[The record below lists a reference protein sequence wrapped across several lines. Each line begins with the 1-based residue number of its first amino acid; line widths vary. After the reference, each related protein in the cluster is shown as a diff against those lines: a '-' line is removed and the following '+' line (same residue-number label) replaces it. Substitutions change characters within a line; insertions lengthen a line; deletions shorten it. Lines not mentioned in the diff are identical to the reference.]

1 MDFRKNDIKQYV
13 NRCACFFSPLVI
25 IALTLPQLA
34 QANETAPQPAAQK
47 WHHGLSLIEKPKYPV
62 DFKHFKYV
70 NPNAPKGGKV
80 RTGARGSFDSLNPIV
95 FKGVAAGGLAL
106 IYETLTQDSLDEPST
121 AYGLIAEKMS
131 YPEDYSSVTFQLNPK
146 ARWHDG
152 KPITA
157 DDVIFSLAMI
167 KEANP
172 RLGFYYKNVI
182 RSEKHSAHKLTFH
195 FDVKNNREL
204 PMIMGQLLVLPKHY
218 WTANGKDGKPRDLM
232 RTTLEVPVGS
242 GPYKIKEVKPGRSIS
257 YERVKDY
264 WGAKLPVNIGKYNF
278 DEIQIEYYRDST
290 VMFEAFKAGKLDY
303 YRETSSKN
311 WATGYKIKSVLEKR
325 IKKQKIYLK
334 TGQPMQGFIFNIRRK
349 KFNDP
354 RVRQAFNLAFDFEWA
369 NKNLFFGQYQR
380 VTSYF
385 ENTELAARGLPKGRE
400 LEILQKVKDKI
411 PPEVFTKEY
420 KNPVNKTPKD
430 FRLNLRRASKLLREA
445 GWNIK
450 NGKRVNDKNNE
461 EMKVEFLL
469 VSPLFERV
477 VQPLARNLERLGI
490 KVSIRVVDS
499 AQYARRYDNF
509 DFDIIVANFAQSQ
522 SPGNEQRYFW
532 GSEAADKPG
541 SRNLIGIKNPAI
553 DKLIDYII
561 FAKDRAELVA
571 ATRALDRVLLWNHY
585 VVPQWF
591 APYERLAYWNKLGQ
605 PKTLPSIS
613 IGVLSVWWYDKEA
626 AQKIAQ

>member
-1 MDFRKNDIKQYV
+1 
-13 NRCACFFSPLVI
+13 
-25 IALTLPQLA
+25 
-34 QANETAPQPAAQK
+34 
-47 WHHGLSLIEKPKYPV
+47 
-62 DFKHFKYV
+62 
-70 NPNAPKGGKV
+70 
-80 RTGARGSFDSLNPIV
+80 
-95 FKGVAAGGLAL
+95 
-106 IYETLTQDSLDEPST
+106 
-121 AYGLIAEKMS
+121 
-131 YPEDYSSVTFQLNPK
+131 
-146 ARWHDG
+146 
-152 KPITA
+152 
-157 DDVIFSLAMI
+157 
-167 KEANP
+167 
-172 RLGFYYKNVI
+172 
-182 RSEKHSAHKLTFH
+182 
-195 FDVKNNREL
+195 
-204 PMIMGQLLVLPKHY
+204 
-218 WTANGKDGKPRDLM
+218 
-232 RTTLEVPVGS
+232 
-242 GPYKIKEVKPGRSIS
+242 
-257 YERVKDY
+257 
-264 WGAKLPVNIGKYNF
+264 
-278 DEIQIEYYRDST
+278 
-290 VMFEAFKAGKLDY
+290 
-303 YRETSSKN
+303 
-311 WATGYKIKSVLEKR
+311 
-325 IKKQKIYLK
+325 
-334 TGQPMQGFIFNIRRK
+334 MQGFIFNIRRK

-400 LEILQKVKDKI
+400 LEILQKVKDKV